1 MDPFLR
7 DYGNHNAPWRH
18 HFPQRPHG
26 QINAYFTIPV
36 AEDNRSLRFKM
47 GEPILQMHFIYIW
60 PHKCTLDINKAS
72 QTSFSILTTRSFMSD
87 VSGQQTL
94 PGNFAEEIMNFDL
107 CQKLIT
113 SLGFSINWKKT
124 LIPKTTADNV
134 ISRVQNQLNQ
144 YGACWQR
151 RLNE

>member
-1 MDPFLR
+1 
-7 DYGNHNAPWRH
+7 
-18 HFPQRPHG
+18 
-26 QINAYFTIPV
+26 
-36 AEDNRSLRFKM
+36 
-47 GEPILQMHFIYIW
+47 
-60 PHKCTLDINKAS
+60 
-72 QTSFSILTTRSFMSD
+72 MSD

-144 YGACWQR
+144 HDSINFFREAKQLDSDCFPIHRQTEKSVSSEWAIMTSGTSDSCTSTLQKHIIKKGLGLATTTRVEPLLTDTPEKQTPMI
-151 RLNE
+151 